1 MASDR
6 IDVKHVAKLARL
18 ALTDDEVALYGAQ
31 LGALLTFVDE
41 MSELDTESVA
51 ATAQV
56 VESRNVEREDVVRP
70 CLSRE
75 DALAGAPRAQN
86 GYFRVPKIIA
96 AAE

>member
-18 ALTDDEVALYGAQ
+18 ALTEDEVTLYGAQ

-41 MSELDTESVA
+41 MSELDTEHVD

-56 VESRNVEREDVVRP
+56 IQSRNVERDDALRP
-70 CLSRE
+70 CLPRE
-75 DALAGAPRAQN
+75 DVLAGAPRAQN